1 MNVVLIV
8 VCLIAFLII
17 SILLVRGGADLA
29 DHYEMLSIAVSD
41 YLKDPENFDIS
52 HYPDVTEEDI
62 QKEIKTMIQAKKSS
76 LQSKCN
82 YNTDFIFDE

>member
-52 HYPDVTEEDI
+52 HYPDVSR
-62 QKEIKTMIQAKKSS
+62 KRLKR
-76 LQSKCN
+76 
-82 YNTDFIFDE
+82 